1 MRLKK
6 PWTKPGIRRLHL
18 SDTYNPDDGLTRA
31 QWEAARELQRR
42 AEEDPGETSKVDA
55 DALH

>member
-6 PWTKPGIRRLHL
+6 PWTKPDIRRVHV
-18 SDTYNPDDGLTRA
+18 SDTYNADDGLTRA
-31 QWEAARELQRR
+31 QWAVARELQRR
-42 AEEDPGETSKVDA
+42 AEESTNEAPKADA

>member
-6 PWTKPGIRRLHL
+6 PWTKPEIRRLHV

-31 QWEAARELQRR
+31 QWKAACELRRR
-42 AEEDPGETSKVDA
+42 AEEDGNEASKTHA
-55 DALH
+55 DTLH

>member
-6 PWTKPGIRRLHL
+6 PWTKPEIRRVHV

-31 QWEAARELQRR
+31 QWKAARELQRR
-42 AEEDPGETSKVDA
+42 AEEGTSEASKTNSDT
-55 DALH
+55 LH